1 MAINDNARIIQEFC
15 RDILKKCKEQK
26 DSNDKK
32 KRFNGLIKLLNIKF
46 GKQYILDKIKSEI
59 NRNKFKKFN
68 DDLKKHRLDTLKEC
82 FDKIKKT
89 AFDNKLKSAL
99 NIPDSLK
106 KRILK
111 KIIIIWKENADK
123 IVKNNGANK
132 IIKNW
137 RIYYLKKTIENRDQI
152 LKDIFIKLY
161 NKDSDI
167 KNKYFN
173 RWRDI
178 KNKLNNDMAKS
189 RVAKYIANR
198 YRISNARKN
207 WQILSKNL
215 VLKNRNND
223 LFEVIKRTKK
233 YIYLNKLKNPFIE
246 IARKIFISKLKDD
259 KRNEDILDKLK
270 NIIPKRDRERKMKD
284 ALNTLDKKIIKSET
298 ETIKSVFLIKKLT
311 HDIPYIRSKLFFN
324 NLKKNSDNKTKFEN
338 LSKTLENADEN
349 IKNQN
354 KQKLYNKILKIY
366 AYKKIEGLLNACND
380 YDKNIIKPKYG
391 KEFLQKLFLNM
402 TNRSQ
407 YNYENRIDST
417 NRPKTTKLLFKK
429 KVLKND
435 NNKIIEDKQA
445 PIKKYLPGFVNYLDR
460 KIKERNQNSLN
471 EIKRFYASN
480 KFCYLLKKFSNK
492 QILPPKKDVVEVMK
506 REKKYSQ
513 TRPLYQIKLFKLL
526 RKKYI
531 KEITSKLEEPS
542 RLYKLFYLVNV
553 TQMHKKITNQRF
565 FREMIRK
572 WRFIAF
578 TKKMARRKLELMYK
592 NLHASYMQMADE
604 IFGDDEVNPSVIKQ
618 FEMFGNNVGMF
629 TAQEPEVGEELKK
642 KYYTTVDKRY
652 VFKNDGNTNS
662 ELRKTFT
669 KEQIIMEK
677 EEVEEEEKEIV
688 SESRPVN
695 KDLSRSFREVKNTGF
710 QRKYYK
716 KDNDKDN

>member
-1 MAINDNARIIQEFC
+1 
-15 RDILKKCKEQK
+15 
-26 DSNDKK
+26 
-32 KRFNGLIKLLNIKF
+32 
-46 GKQYILDKIKSEI
+46 
-59 NRNKFKKFN
+59 
-68 DDLKKHRLDTLKEC
+68 
-82 FDKIKKT
+82 
-89 AFDNKLKSAL
+89 
-99 NIPDSLK
+99 
-106 KRILK
+106 
-111 KIIIIWKENADK
+111 
-123 IVKNNGANK
+123 
-132 IIKNW
+132 
-137 RIYYLKKTIENRDQI
+137 
-152 LKDIFIKLY
+152 
-161 NKDSDI
+161 
-167 KNKYFN
+167 
-173 RWRDI
+173 
-178 KNKLNNDMAKS
+178 
-189 RVAKYIANR
+189 
-198 YRISNARKN
+198 
-207 WQILSKNL
+207 
-215 VLKNRNND
+215 
-223 LFEVIKRTKK
+223 
-233 YIYLNKLKNPFIE
+233 
-246 IARKIFISKLKDD
+246 
-259 KRNEDILDKLK
+259 
-270 NIIPKRDRERKMKD
+270 
-284 ALNTLDKKIIKSET
+284 
-298 ETIKSVFLIKKLT
+298 
-311 HDIPYIRSKLFFN
+311 
-324 NLKKNSDNKTKFEN
+324 
-338 LSKTLENADEN
+338 
-349 IKNQN
+349 
-354 KQKLYNKILKIY
+354 
-366 AYKKIEGLLNACND
+366 
-380 YDKNIIKPKYG
+380 
-391 KEFLQKLFLNM
+391 M

-445 PIKKYLPGFVNYLDR
+445 PIKKCLPGFVNYLDR

-695 KDLSRSFREVKNTGF
+695 KDLSRSFRVVKNTGF